1 METYITICKIDNQ
14 WKFAVWLRQLK
25 QGLCINL
32 EGWDGKTDG
41 RKVQSESEVS
51 LRPHGPGSSVHG
63 ILQARV
69 LEWVAISLFRVSSR
83 PRDKPGSP
91 TFWADTLP
99 SEPPGKPKREG
110 IYVYLWLAHVEV

>member
-69 LEWVAISLFRVSSR
+69 LEWVAISVSRGSSQHKYQTWVSR
-83 PRDKPGSP
+83 IA
-91 TFWADTLP
+91 ADSLP
-99 SEPPGKPKREG
+99 SKTPGKPSKTTEEFDKFK
-110 IYVYLWLAHVEV
+110 VLLLQ